1 MRQYRPGR
9 NWPHLLQGLYCE
21 WYHNPAQTFIHPVM
35 AEIMKGDHWKDGK
48 AFRPERFLDGNGN
61 LRKDEHFIPFSIGRP
76 ILIYLNQQNRVYVVA
91 YDLIITIIK

>member
-1 MRQYRPGR
+1 MEIQRCANIAPAGIGHICYRDFTVNGITI
-9 NWPHLLQGLYCE
+9 
-21 WYHNPAQTFIHPVM
+21 PAQTFIHPVM

-76 ILIYLNQQNRVYVVA
+76 ILIYR
-91 YDLIITIIK
+91 IS